1 MTLPDATRPG
11 VADTTNRPRK
21 SNRLGGTISKTDKPL
36 KQVDQACKH
45 CGRLFKRERQD
56 QKYCRAR
63 CRNAAVKARS
73 RRKSGDTKAVK
84 RRLPLPHREA
94 VTFGQKRATKSKA
107 NFAPR
112 LPDFRRPVVDL
123 LDRPSLYADRPP
135 EIAEDVRLRW
145 ADLLRRVVRD
155 ECANYPRRYRRPPV
169 KGDVVIE
176 TDATWFPIMSA
187 FLRRRGTP

>member
-1 MTLPDATRPG
+1 MTPDATRPA
-11 VADTTNRPRK
+11 VADTTNRPQK

-45 CGRLFKRERQD
+45 CGRVFKRERQD

-73 RRKSGDTKAVK
+73 RRKSGDTRVVK

-94 VTFGQKRATKSKA
+94 VTFGQKKAAKTKA
-107 NFAPR
+107 NFAPQH
-112 LPDFRRPVVDL
+112 PNFSRPFIDL
-123 LDRPSLYADRPP
+123 LDRPSLYADRSPV
-135 EIAEDVRLRW
+135 IAEDVRLRW
-145 ADLLRRVVRD
+145 TDLLRRVVRD
-155 ECANYPRRYRRPPV
+155 EYPPRYRRPPP
-169 KGDVVIE
+169 KADDVVIE
-176 TDATWFPIMSA
+176 TDATGSLVMPE